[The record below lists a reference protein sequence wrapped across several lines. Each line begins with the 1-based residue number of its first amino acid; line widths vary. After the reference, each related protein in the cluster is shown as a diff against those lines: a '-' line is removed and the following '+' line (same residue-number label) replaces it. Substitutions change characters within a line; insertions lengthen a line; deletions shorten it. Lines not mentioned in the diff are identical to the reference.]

1 MSEPAAAQTAPSQ
14 PLGNR
19 PPDTMSEAIDATP
32 ELARKNNVFALW
44 LTLVFILL
52 FGGTFLVGLLYNSVT
67 TT

>member
-1 MSEPAAAQTAPSQ
+1 MSEATPQLPAKLP
-14 PLGNR
+14 PRNR
-19 PPDTMSEAIDATP
+19 PPDVMSDPVEPTP

-52 FGGTFLVGLLYNSVT
+52 FGGTFLIALLYNSVT